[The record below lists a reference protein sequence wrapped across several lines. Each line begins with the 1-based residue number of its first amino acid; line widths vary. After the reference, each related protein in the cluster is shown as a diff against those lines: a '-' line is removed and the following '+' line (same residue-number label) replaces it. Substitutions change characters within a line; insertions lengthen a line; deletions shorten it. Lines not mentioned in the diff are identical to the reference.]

1 MIFLNLPGWWALG
14 EKDGVVQPAI
24 EYGDTYIQVE
34 MLFKQRGVAL
44 LANTWSVSC
53 LSSLQR
59 K

>member
-24 EYGDTYIQVE
+24 EYEDTYIRVE
-34 MLFKQRGVAL
+34 MLLKQRGVAL